1 MWAKFDAKSV
11 MVWAICDKS
20 LGNYF
25 SNDGRQLKER
35 LEEYYEFPLKRTKL
49 EFTVSKGRRPGVWSK
64 GSQLKHI
71 LNKTCNILSDK
82 G

>member
-49 EFTVSKGRRPGVWSK
+49 EFDQKEA
-64 GSQLKHI
+64 
-71 LNKTCNILSDK
+71 NLSISWTKPAISYPIRDDA
-82 G
+82 